1 MSMRL
6 EDLSVNE
13 RILIYLKDYS
23 GGQYQD
29 VATVEQTQEGI
40 SEAVGMRINHVP
52 RASKKLIDD
61 GYIEER
67 LLHVGG
73 LKRKRRAYTLTRKG
87 QQLADE
93 IISKVR
99 NQEVSFRDVSGQEKM
114 LTIND
119 INYKAKGRATIS
131 RIVLAAFKDGVIL
144 ESALASEKRPAYLS
158 TLENV
163 PDPMHFYDRDT
174 EKKQLLDNIS
184 KNKRIIVIS
193 GMRGVGKSSL
203 AKKAFKEIEDARNIM
218 WYSAH
223 DWDTPQSILENLADF
238 FVRLERNELKKLLR
252 GAKKLDV
259 NLAVMSL
266 IKDMIGSNT
275 IVVLDNVFTLKGDVM
290 QMVFM
295 ICENAKSLNDSHF
308 VLITRDRDAL
318 RSTPCLGELVGVNEI
333 NLKGL
338 EQKWAMKM
346 MTELGMQP
354 ADMER
359 VYGMTNGHPLALELV
374 NSEEIKKLIDTKG
387 LTKEEI
393 WVVRC
398 LKAFD
403 AIFG

>member
-1 MSMRL
+1 MALRL

-13 RILIYLKDYS
+13 RILIYLRDYS
-23 GGQYQD
+23 GSQD
-29 VATVEQTQEGI
+29 QEVAVVEQTQEGI
-40 SEAVGMRINHVP
+40 SEAVGIRINHVP

-61 GYIEER
+61 GYVEER

-73 LKRKRRAYTLTRKG
+73 LKRKRRAYTLTRRG

-99 NQEVSFRDVSGQEKM
+99 NQEVPFRETGGQENM

-119 INYKAKGRATIS
+119 ITFRAKGRATIS
-131 RIVLAAFKDGVIL
+131 KIVLVAFKESVIL
-144 ESALASEKRPAYLS
+144 ESALASEKKLAYLS
-158 TLENV
+158 TLGDV
-163 PDPMHFYDRDT
+163 PDPIHFYDRDS
-174 EKKQLLDNIS
+174 EKNALLENIS
-184 KNKRIIVIS
+184 KNKRVIIIS

-203 AKKAFKEIEDARNIM
+203 AKKAFKEIESTRNII

-238 FVRLERNELKKLLR
+238 FVRLGRNELKKLIR
-252 GAKKLDV
+252 GVKKLDV
-259 NLAVMSL
+259 NLAVLSL

-275 IVVLDNVFTLKGDVM
+275 IIVLDNVFNLKGDVM
-290 QMVFM
+290 QMIFM

-318 RSTPCLGELVGVNEI
+318 RSTPCLGGLGGPNEI

-346 MTELGMQP
+346 MAELGMQP
-354 ADMER
+354 EDMER

-374 NSEEIKKLIDTKG
+374 NSDEIKALIDTKG